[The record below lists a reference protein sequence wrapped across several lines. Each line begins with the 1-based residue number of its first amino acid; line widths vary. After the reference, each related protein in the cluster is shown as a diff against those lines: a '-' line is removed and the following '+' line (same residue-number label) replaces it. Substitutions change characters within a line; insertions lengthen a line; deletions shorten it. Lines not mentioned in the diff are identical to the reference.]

1 MSDVVAGAGTAS
13 ARPRGRPTLV
23 SVRDAEATRQRI
35 LDAALTEFADKGL
48 AGARIDVIADAARSN
63 KRMIYY
69 YFDGKEQLYIAVLE
83 HAYIDMRR
91 QEAALALDAQKP
103 VEAIRALVHF
113 KFDYY
118 AAHPWLVGLLNGEN
132 MLGAKFLR
140 QSKRLPR
147 AAGRARRDLE
157 LAAACRCPGRC
168 VPARRRPAGALSVDR
183 IAELFLLLQP
193 GDAVDRL
200 RPGPRYAGSA
210 APPPRA
216 GRRSHPRLPSSMSV
230 FTAGQT

>member
-1 MSDVVAGAGTAS
+1 MSETSAGVGAAP

-35 LDAALTEFADKGL
+35 LDAALGEFADKGL

-69 YFDGKEQLYIAVLE
+69 YFEGKEQLYIAVLE

-91 QEAALALDAQKP
+91 QEAALALDARKP
-103 VEAIRALVHF
+103 AEAIRALVHF

-132 MLGAKFLR
+132 MMGAKFLR
-140 QSKRLPR
+140 QSKRLR
-147 AAGRARRDLE
+147 ELQGCVGRDPGH
-157 LAAACRCPGRC
+157 AAACRRPGRRVQAQRRC
-168 VPARRRPAGALSVDR
+168 ARALSLDR
-183 IAELFLLLQP
+183 LAELLLLLQP
-193 GDAVDRL
+193 GYAVDRL
-200 RPGPRYAGSA
+200 RPGLDTPA
-210 APPPRA
+210 AL
-216 GRRSHPRLPSSMSV
+216 RRRREQAAEVILGYLRP
-230 FTAGQT
+230 